1 MAVDDRPNVGAC
13 AIDLGVNE
21 PLQIYT
27 ASLGIE
33 CGAVQ
38 VEGNDVFAPYE
49 SRRHIAREQEAAE
62 RLVVPRADMTEAVDD
77 ALPVQNAIGDDQ
89 LVDKLGIGHK
99 LRQVDLVVTDAV
111 LARYEY
117 H

>member
-1 MAVDDRPNVGAC
+1 MH
-13 AIDLGVNE
+13 
-21 PLQIYT
+21 
-27 ASLGIE
+27 
-33 CGAVQ
+33 
-38 VEGNDVFAPYE
+38 E

-99 LRQVDLVVTDAV
+99 LRQGFNLLRFQKNRMRHAIR
-111 LARYEY
+111 ARA
-117 H
+117 